1 MALTNFSKIY
11 DRFFAH
17 VTDDMF
23 MELTEAETYDMLQDL
38 LLAAITKFEFPRFN
52 INDYTIGVM
61 NETISYRGVDSG
73 GLEVEAAEWEG
84 GYFTADL
91 TNEEIEILAINMLME
106 WLTMQLATTENTR
119 MKYSGTDFKFS
130 SQANHM
136 AKLVELITEYKE
148 QKINLQRLYSRRRLN
163 ANGIYESTMGDIM
176 TTPTYG
182 YNI

>member
-1 MALTNFSKIY
+1 MTEFSKVY
-11 DRFFAH
+11 DRFFSH
-17 VTDDMF
+17 VTDDMY
-23 MELTEAETYDMLQDL
+23 MELTQAETYAMLQDL
-38 LLAAITKFEFPRFN
+38 LLSAITRFEFPRFD
-52 INDYTIGVM
+52 INDFELGTM
-61 NETISYRGVDSG
+61 EENFSYRGVESG
-73 GLEVEAAEWEG
+73 GLEVEGMQWNG
-84 GYFTADL
+84 GSFAADL

-119 MKYSGTDFKFS
+119 MKYSGTDFKFT

-163 ANGIYESTMGDIM
+163 ANGVYESTMGNIM